1 VTGKDQASAFKGKKT
16 LIIGAAGAIGKE
28 LTRSLLVKNGPGSVI
43 AALRKTPL
51 S

>member
-1 VTGKDQASAFKGKKT
+1 MESLPGKV

-28 LTRSLLVKNGPGSVI
+28 LTKAILKKRGPGSVI